1 MQKERMNDRQWLTAK
16 SKEDTKGDALTIE
29 NAAIFAA
36 RKQLAALAA

>member
-1 MQKERMNDRQWLTAK
+1 MNDRQWLTAK
-16 SKEDTKGDALTIE
+16 SKEDTKGDVLTVD